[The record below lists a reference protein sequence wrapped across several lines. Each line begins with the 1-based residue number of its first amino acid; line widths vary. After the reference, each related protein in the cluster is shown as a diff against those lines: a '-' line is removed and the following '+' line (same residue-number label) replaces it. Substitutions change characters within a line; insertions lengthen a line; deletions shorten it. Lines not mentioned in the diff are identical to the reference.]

1 MEVLRT
7 PDERFAAV
15 PDFALDPQ
23 YVEVDDG
30 DGGALRLAY
39 VTAGPID
46 GEPVLLLHG
55 EPSWSFLYR
64 TVIPVLTAAGLR
76 AVAPDLIGFGRSDKA
91 GRAVG
96 AHLRPPRRLAAGG
109 AVRAAG
115 PARHHARRPG
125 LGRTARPA
133 AGGGAPRA
141 VRP

>member
-64 TVIPVLTAAGLR
+64 TVTPVLTAAGLR
-76 AVAPDLIGFGRSDKA
+76 P
-91 GRAVG
+91 
-96 AHLRPPRRLAAGG
+96 
-109 AVRAAG
+109 
-115 PARHHARRPG
+115 PARALFVSGRPD
-125 LGRTARPA
+125 RPA
-133 AGGGAPRA
+133 EQSAHPYPRHVGWLRQALFERLDLRDVTLVGQDWGGLLGLRLVGEHPE
-141 VRP
+141 